1 MKSISVGVDR
11 ITLNFLHRIKQQ
23 IRNEQGF
30 SMSFNAIVFDA
41 LKKKYP
47 DEFRLYHKDW
57 LNDFKAGKT
66 EKERGV
72 R

>member
-11 ITLNFLHRIKQQ
+11 ATLNFLHRIKQQ

-47 DEFRLYHKDW
+47 DEFRLYRKDW
-57 LNDFKAGKT
+57 NDDVKAGKP
-66 EKERGV
+66 EMERGI